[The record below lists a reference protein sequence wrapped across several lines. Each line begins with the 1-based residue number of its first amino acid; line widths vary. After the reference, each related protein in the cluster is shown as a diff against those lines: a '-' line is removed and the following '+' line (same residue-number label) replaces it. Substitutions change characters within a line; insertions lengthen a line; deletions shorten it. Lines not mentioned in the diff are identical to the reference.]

1 MTVFKS
7 NLDDISNTPYKDKIT
22 FMIHHNTEEI
32 LAVSL
37 TDMET
42 SINPQQIVHNNFD
55 GHQANAEQTITE
67 PFCMDLGR
75 KLESIQQGGQMVSSH
90 AALRT
95 PCGSNNV
102 EQPLDL
108 SPANSPRT
116 APPKSPTTHNVE
128 VGKPDSSPNTEIQD
142 HHRNTTSP
150 EKWIP
155 NENHSMLEA
164 GSYQIAGRH
173 ISPNTSPSLNSEH
186 GVSTTKLSPVLLP
199 PSPFQSSSS
208 NSPTASPGGLSH
220 GGEGLSKRYKYE
232 PILPPCQVCG
242 DNASGYH
249 YGANTCEACK
259 VGFLNCL

>member
-1 MTVFKS
+1 MTVLKS
-7 NLDDISNTPYKDKIT
+7 NRADISNAPYKDKIT

-32 LAVSL
+32 LTESF

-42 SINPQQIVHNNFD
+42 PINPQHIVHNRFD
-55 GHQANAEQTITE
+55 GHQANTEQTITE
-67 PFCMDLGR
+67 SFCLDIDR
-75 KLESIQQGGQMVSSH
+75 KLESNQQGGQTVSSV
-90 AALRT
+90 AAAKT
-95 PCGSNNV
+95 PCGPNEV

-116 APPKSPTTHNVE
+116 APPKSPTTHNV
-128 VGKPDSSPNTEIQD
+128 DASNRDNFSNAEIQD
-142 HHRNTTSP
+142 QPRSTTSP
-150 EKWIP
+150 VKWIP
-155 NENHSMLEA
+155 NENHPMLET
-164 GSYQIAGRH
+164 GTHQMVGGH
-173 ISPNTSPSLNSEH
+173 ISPNTSPPLSLEH
-186 GVSTTKLSPVLLP
+186 AVSTTKLSPVLMR

-208 NSPTASPGGLSH
+208 NSPSSSPGGLPH

-259 VGFLNCL
+259 VSF